1 MQKERPV
8 ARNGFALAL
17 LTALALGGC
26 STIKGALGK
35 GDKEEKAAQA
45 KLVALRART
54 DSLRKARYLAD
65 SLEQVRFTACADSI
79 RTEMTKPI
87 VMKPAKKKS
96 KKKAAPPAPSDELI
110 ASQVHTVCGEGT
122 LLPQTTVATTTP
134 AKAPADSS
142 KHQGKSEVPAG
153 AAAALNGSAAA
164 AAPMASTPRASA
176 NQGETAP
183 QAPATPAPA
192 LAATA
197 MPAAQPD
204 TSPGQDPAV
213 ADSVQKA
220 KEMEMTRETFAY
232 SGAARDPFSS
242 LLNMAKNGPEL
253 ADLQLVGIYQNLRTP
268 NGSVAVF
275 REKDGGKRHKL
286 RAGDQLGRSRLV
298 QIREREVVFVIED
311 FGFERQETLSLRKQE
326 DVTP

>member
-1 MQKERPV
+1 V
-8 ARNGFALAL
+8 ARNAFALAL
-17 LTALALGGC
+17 LTAVALGGC
-26 STIKGALGK
+26 SQIKGVLK

-54 DSLRKARYLAD
+54 DSLRKARRVAD
-65 SLEQVRFTACADSI
+65 SLAQVQFTICADSV
-79 RTEMTKPI
+79 RAEMTKP
-87 VMKPAKKKS
+87 VVVKAAKKK
-96 KKKAAPPAPSDELI
+96 KKTRPAVTPPSEELI
-110 ASQVHTVCGEGT
+110 ASQVQTSCVQSGT
-122 LLPQTTVATTTP
+122 APQQTVAATS
-134 AKAPADSS
+134 AQAAPSDTMKQVARA
-142 KHQGKSEVPAG
+142 EAP
-153 AAAALNGSAAA
+153 A
-164 AAPMASTPRASA
+164 AAPVTDV
-176 NQGETAP
+176 
-183 QAPATPAPA
+183 PATPA
-192 LAATA
+192 TA
-197 MPAAQPD
+197 NAMPPAAQPD
-204 TSPGQDPAV
+204 LSAAQGQDPAY

-220 KEMEMTRETFAY
+220 KEMEMSRETFAY

-268 NGSVAVF
+268 AASIAVF

-298 QIREREVVFVIED
+298 QIRDRDVVFMIED